1 MKWTNHA
8 DAVLFEKTPH
18 ASTRRISTTLPDPPG
33 SSQRNTPRKTGVRCA
48 LKAKKEETM
57 KGRPKTRIA
66 LTERESSELRELA
79 QSRMAAPAVAIR
91 AKIVLACVETGDNTR
106 VADMHGVS
114 ERTVRKW
121 LARFNSDRIPGLYD
135 APRSGAP
142 RRIDD
147 RVVGLVKVLSGG
159 SVAVQPSVAQIALA
173 SGISR
178 STVTRIRNSIGGE
191 KAAPSAPRPPDTPPL
206 ARSARI
212 IGVYVDSHVKV
223 VVLAIDESGGIDSRA
238 EIIGNP
244 EIGSANEVRPLERA
258 FHALLTEIRSVDPS
272 SVAVEADRSVAD
284 FVDVMCRSA
293 HASELHVFVLGNV
306 GELAALVSARQRE
319 NARSHV
325 HALRDDLQLGRRMA
339 DAVYGHTS
347 FNRSLSTRPMPC
359 SLVQALAAYVNGDA
373 NSGRR
378 GFFCWIRTH
387 DDPMPHRAPWLA
399 APAAGSDVRNMAEHW
414 NSGRSVDDLMLAF
427 EMAPIGL
434 LVTRRRIVETYN
446 LAFSNMF
453 GYDRDALKG
462 RSLESLYP
470 SPEEFWRHGQRMIVA
485 LRNTDFYSDERIMRR
500 IDNTLFWCHVAGRAL
515 NRDDPFAT
523 AVWTCED
530 ISTSRRIS
538 VDLTAREREIAH
550 FIVRAKSTKY
560 IAKHLH
566 ISPRTVEAHRAR
578 LMRKYGVQSGAELMS
593 HLMGTLSTEAG
604 GGPVEEL
611 SRRFAR

>member
-1 MKWTNHA
+1 
-8 DAVLFEKTPH
+8 
-18 ASTRRISTTLPDPPG
+18 
-33 SSQRNTPRKTGVRCA
+33 
-48 LKAKKEETM
+48 M

-66 LTERESSELRELA
+66 LTERESSELKELA
-79 QSRMAAPAVAIR
+79 QSRVAAPAVAIR

-106 VADMHGVS
+106 VADLHGVS

-121 LARFNSDRIPGLYD
+121 LARFNSDRVPGLYD

-147 RVVGLVKVLSGG
+147 QVVGLVKVLSGG

-191 KAAPSAPRPPDTPPL
+191 KATPSAPRPLDTPP
-206 ARSARI
+206 RKGSAKV
-212 IGVYVDSHVKV
+212 IGVYIDSHVKV
-223 VVLAIDESGGIDSRA
+223 VVLAIDESRDSVSRD

-244 EIGSANEVRPLERA
+244 EINLSSEVRPLEPA
-258 FHALLTEIRSVDPS
+258 FHALLTEIRRVDPP
-272 SVAVEADRSVAD
+272 SVAVETDRSVAD

-293 HASELHVFVLGNV
+293 HASELHVFVLGDV
-306 GELAALVSARQRE
+306 DALAALVSARQRE

-325 HALRDDLQLGRRMA
+325 HALRDDSQLGRRMA
-339 DAVYGHTS
+339 DAVYGRTP
-347 FNRSLSTRPMPC
+347 FNRSLLSARPMPC
-359 SLVQALAAYVNGDA
+359 SLVQALATYVGGDA
-373 NSGRR
+373 DSGRR
-378 GFFCWIRTH
+378 GFFCWIQTH

-399 APAAGSDVRNMAEHW
+399 APAAGNDVRNMAEHW

-427 EMAPIGL
+427 DMAPIGL

-453 GYDRDALKG
+453 GYDRHALKG

-604 GGPVEEL
+604 GSRGEEL